1 VRIYVVYSPR
11 KLMATVSDCMTREVY
26 AVAPD
31 TSLETAGRILYGKHV
46 SGMPVVDAAGNAVG
60 VITAKDLAD
69 PDRLRGERPGTAVY
83 YHLSANGGCAT
94 HEAGPVRSGGVVSD
108 VMTPFVVAVP
118 HTTRLDDV
126 MRLMIAD
133 DIHRVIVLDE
143 RKQIVGIVS
152 SMDVIRA
159 MLAER

>member
-1 VRIYVVYSPR
+1 MV
-11 KLMATVSDCMTREVY
+11 TVFDCMTREVY

-69 PDRLRGERPGTAVY
+69 PDRLRSERPGSAVY
-83 YHLSANGGCAT
+83 YRLSAGGGCEKQ
-94 HEAGPVRSGGVVSD
+94 EAGPVRAGGVVSD
-108 VMTPFVVAVP
+108 VMTPFIVAVP
-118 HTTRLDDV
+118 HTTRVDDA

-133 DIHRVIVLDE
+133 DIHRIFVLDE
-143 RKQIVGIVS
+143 KKQIVGIVS